1 MEAAALMPNRI
12 LREGINSSSRVAQLD
27 WAQEVFYRRLHS
39 VVDDYG
45 RTEALPQLLRARCYP
60 LQTDRVRAADIT
72 RWIAACEKAG
82 LLLGYTVDGKEYL
95 ELTDF
100 RQKQRS
106 PSKHPP
112 PPANA
117 IKCRQ
122 MPADASLGVCEG
134 VCVSEGE
141 IAASGSMEVP
151 ESLRTPAFESA
162 WKDWEAH
169 RREKKKP
176 ITPTS
181 RKEQI
186 ATLAEMGPTRAIAAL
201 RHSIRNGYTGIF
213 EDKSNGTHQRS
224 NAGSGRNLGTAN
236 EGRSS
241 QYTGVGKVQ

>member
-1 MEAAALMPNRI
+1 MPNRI

-60 LQTDRVRAADIT
+60 LQTDKVRATDIS
-72 RWIAACEKAG
+72 RWIAACETAG
-82 LLLGYTVDGKEYL
+82 LLLSYTIEGKAYV
-95 ELTDF
+95 ELSDF
-100 RQKQRS
+100 RQKQRT
-106 PSKHPP
+106 PSKHPA

-117 IKCRQ
+117 SKCRQ
-122 MPADASLGVCEG
+122 MPANASLGVCGG

-141 IAASGSMEVP
+141 IAAAGSELP
-151 ESLRTPAFESA
+151 EGLRTPAFESA

-169 RREKKKP
+169 RAEKKKP

-186 ATLAEMGPTRAIAAL
+186 ASLSEMGITRAVAAL

-213 EDKSNGTHQRS
+213 EDKPNGTHQRS
-224 NAGSGRNLGTAN
+224 NTESRRNIGTTN

-241 QYTGVGKVQ
+241 QYAGVGKIQ